1 MQLRQF
7 HGPYSSAFSR
17 NSIVLLDLSVV
28 FLAYWMALR
37 ILLTYTTLRLGI
49 ANSAI
54 LILLVVATKGLAL
67 WRFGVFRGSLRYAGI
82 RELFGLN
89 AAMFLSL
96 SG

>member
-1 MQLRQF
+1 M
-7 HGPYSSAFSR
+7 
-17 NSIVLLDLSVV
+17 SVV

-54 LILLVVATKGLAL
+54 LILLVVATKG
-67 WRFGVFRGSLRYAGI
+67 WHFGVFRGSLRYAGI